1 VAAILELRQVSKHF
15 GGLAAVD
22 SVEFDVEEGEIIGVI
37 GPNGAGKTTLLS
49 CISGLHTLTGG
60 QLTFKGQRIDTL
72 KPHQIARLG
81 IGRTFQIVKPFTGMT
96 VKENVTVGA
105 LYGRV
110 GHSSSVPESAQHAVK
125 IMEQVGLAHRADYP
139 TDEITIP
146 DRKRLELARALAM
159 EPNLLLLDEVMA
171 GLNATETDEMMAVIQ
186 QIHTGG
192 MTIMVIEHVMRAI
205 MGISHR
211 IAVMHHGKLIAL
223 GTPQEIANDDRVIEA
238 YLGERFA
245 KAKRAR
251 EADKAAVAHSEA
263 ALALEGE
270 GDHAS

>member
-1 VAAILELRQVSKHF
+1 MTAILELREVSKHF

-22 SVEFDVEEGEIIGVI
+22 KVGFGVEQGEIMGVI

-49 CISGLHTLTGG
+49 CISRLHPLTGG
-60 QLTFKGQRIDTL
+60 QIFFNEKRIDTL
-72 KPHQIARLG
+72 KPHQIAKLG

-96 VKENVTVGA
+96 VKENVAVGA
-105 LYGRV
+105 LYGRA
-110 GHSSSVPESAQHAVK
+110 GHSGSVPEAVAQADEVL
-125 IMEQVGLAHRADYP
+125 ERVGLAHRADYP

-159 EPNLLLLDEVMA
+159 DPALLLLDEVMA
-171 GLNATETDEMMAVIQ
+171 GLNPHETDEMMDVIRE
-186 QIHTGG
+186 INKGG
-192 MTIMVIEHVMRAI
+192 TTIMVIEHVMRAI

-223 GTPQEIANDDRVIEA
+223 GPPKEIADDDRVIEA

-245 KAKRAR
+245 QAKRAR
-251 EADKAAVAHSEA
+251 QVAGQAAANKPA
-263 ALALEGE
+263 AE
-270 GDHAS
+270 

>member
-1 VAAILELRQVSKHF
+1 MAAILELRQVSKHF

-22 SVEFDVEEGEIIGVI
+22 EVDFDVQQGEIIGVI

-49 CISGLHTLTGG
+49 CISGLHQLTGG

-72 KPHQIARLG
+72 KPHQIAKLG
-81 IGRTFQIVKPFTGMT
+81 IGRTFQIVKPFTGMS

-105 LYGRV
+105 LYGRT
-110 GHSSSVPESAQHAVK
+110 GHSSSVAESVEHAVN
-125 IMEQVGLAHRADYP
+125 IMEQVGLSHRAEFP

-159 EPNLLLLDEVMA
+159 EPDLLLLDEVMA
-171 GLNATETDEMMAVIQ
+171 GLNPTETDEMMGVIQ
-186 QIHTGG
+186 EINKSG

-223 GTPQEIANDDRVIEA
+223 GTPQEIADDDSVIEA

-245 KAKRAR
+245 EAKRAR
-251 EADKAAVAHSEA
+251 EAKGTASAASEVAV
-263 ALALEGE
+263 
-270 GDHAS
+270 

>member
-1 VAAILELRQVSKHF
+1 MAAILELRQVSKYF

-22 SVEFDVEEGEIIGVI
+22 QVEFDVEQGEIIGVI

-49 CISGLHTLTGG
+49 CISGLHALTAG
-60 QLTFKGQRIDTL
+60 QLTFKGQRLDTL
-72 KPHQIARLG
+72 KPHQIAKLG

-96 VKENVTVGA
+96 VKENVAVGA
-105 LYGRV
+105 LYGRA
-110 GHSSSVPESAQHAVK
+110 GHSGSVSEAMAQADEVLER
-125 IMEQVGLAHRADYP
+125 IGLAHRADYP

-159 EPNLLLLDEVMA
+159 DPALLLLDEVMA
-171 GLNATETDEMMAVIQ
+171 GLNPTETDEMMRVIQ
-186 QIHTGG
+186 EINKGG

-223 GTPQEIANDDRVIEA
+223 GAPKDIADNDRVIEA

-245 KAKRAR
+245 EAKRAR
-251 EADKAAVAHSEA
+251 TAEGAATAQGQGV
-263 ALALEGE
+263 L
-270 GDHAS
+270 